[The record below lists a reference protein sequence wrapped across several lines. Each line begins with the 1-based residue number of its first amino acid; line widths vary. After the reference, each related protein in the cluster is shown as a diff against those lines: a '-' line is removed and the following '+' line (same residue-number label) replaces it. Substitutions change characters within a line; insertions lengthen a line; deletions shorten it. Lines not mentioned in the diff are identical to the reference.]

1 MHPGADLSRQNL
13 LLNILS
19 FQVNVG
25 KLVLLYY
32 GMIEKTALT
41 NSFSIK
47 KRNSNLMI
55 VSPDSPQKKQQ
66 VNFVYVDHDGGIF
79 ELEIL

>member
-19 FQVNVG
+19 FQVNIG

>member
-1 MHPGADLSRQNL
+1 LHPGADLSRQNL

-32 GMIEKTALT
+32 GMIKKTAVT

-47 KRNSNLMI
+47 KRKSNLMI

-66 VNFVYVDHDGGIF
+66 VNLVYVDHDGGIF
-79 ELEIL
+79 ELV